1 MRTCHGPMLKLGM
14 AVLHLLALPLAYA
27 QTVAPASGQAASTGS
42 GQAASTGSGQAA
54 STGSGQAW
62 PARPL
67 KFVMTAP
74 AGSSIDVIGRILGD
88 KIKDTLRQPV
98 VVENRAGAGGTIA
111 TDFAAKS
118 APDGYTMVLSFN
130 GPLAFGPH
138 LYAKL
143 PYDPFRDLL
152 PVIIATSQP
161 NVLAVSSALPVASL
175 KALIAHARANPA
187 KLSYASVGNG
197 SSSHLSMELLKSMAG
212 IDMVHVPFNGS
223 PPAIA
228 SVAGNDTQLLFA
240 VPTAITPLAKAGKV
254 KLLAVS
260 GATRYALTPEL
271 PTVAEAGLPKFEA
284 LAWNGVLVPA
294 GTPADIVTRLNRELN
309 TALKD
314 TDVRS
319 KLNAAGLDPVG
330 GSAQAL
336 RDLMQSESDKW
347 GPIIRRIG
355 ARID

>member
-1 MRTCHGPMLKLGM
+1 VPG
-14 AVLHLLALPLAYA
+14 VLWQHALAQP
-27 QTVAPASGQAASTGS
+27 
-42 GQAASTGSGQAA
+42 
-54 STGSGQAW
+54 W
-62 PARPL
+62 PARAV

-74 AGSSIDVIGRILGD
+74 AGSSIDVIGRVLAD
-88 KIKDTLRQPV
+88 KLKDTLQQPV
-98 VVENRAGAGGTIA
+98 VVENRAGAGGTLA
-111 TDFAAKS
+111 TDYVAKS

-130 GPLAFGPH
+130 GPLSFGPH

-152 PVIIATSQP
+152 PVITTTSQP
-161 NVLAVSSALPVASL
+161 NVLAISSAVPAASL
-175 KALIAHARANPA
+175 KELIVHAKANPG

-212 IDMVHVPFNGS
+212 LDIVHVPFNGS
-223 PPAIA
+223 PPAIT

-254 KLLAVS
+254 RLLAVS
-260 GATRYALTPEL
+260 GATRYALTPDL

-294 GTPADIVTRLNRELN
+294 GTPAEIVSRLNSEMN
-309 TALKD
+309 AALKNAGV
-314 TDVRS
+314 TA
-319 KLNAAGLDPVG
+319 KLHGAGLEPVG
-330 GSAQAL
+330 GTAAAF
-336 RDLMQSESDKW
+336 RDLIQSESDKW

-355 ARID
+355 ARVD

>member
-1 MRTCHGPMLKLGM
+1 MKLKSHIVWRFVALG
-14 AVLHLLALPLAYA
+14 ALAWCWALPAAA
-27 QTVAPASGQAASTGS
+27 QS
-42 GQAASTGSGQAA
+42 
-54 STGSGQAW
+54 W

-74 AGSSIDVIGRILGD
+74 AGSSIDVIGRVLGD
-88 KIKDTLRQPV
+88 KLKDALHQPV

-111 TDFAAKS
+111 TDYVAKS

-130 GPLAFGPH
+130 GPLSFGPH

-143 PYDPFRDLL
+143 PYDPFKDLL
-152 PVIIATSQP
+152 PVIITTSQP
-161 NVLAVSSALPVASL
+161 NVLAVSAAVPAATL
-175 KALIAHARANPA
+175 KELIAHAKANPG
-187 KLSYASVGNG
+187 KLTYASVGNG
-197 SSSHLSMELLKSMAG
+197 SSSHLSMELLKAMAG
-212 IDMVHVPFNGS
+212 LEMVHVPYNGS
-223 PPAIA
+223 PPAIT

-240 VPTAITPLAKAGKV
+240 VPTAITPLAKSGKV

-294 GTPADIVTRLNRELN
+294 GTAADIVALLNRELN
-309 TALKD
+309 AALKD
-314 TDVRS
+314 AEVRA
-319 KLNAAGLDPVG
+319 KLNSAGLEPVG
-330 GSAQAL
+330 GTAAAFRELIQA
-336 RDLMQSESDKW
+336 ESDKW

-355 ARID
+355 ARVD